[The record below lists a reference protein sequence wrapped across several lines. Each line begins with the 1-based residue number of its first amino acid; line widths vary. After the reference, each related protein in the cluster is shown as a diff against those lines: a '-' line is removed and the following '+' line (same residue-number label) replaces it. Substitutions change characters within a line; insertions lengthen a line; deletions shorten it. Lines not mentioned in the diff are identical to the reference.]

1 MGAASWR
8 KPGASGPFQGPPFRG
23 RRGNDVE
30 PVPIKRL
37 AALPVAFTLLLGGA
51 SLAAVPAA
59 HAADGAM
66 ISVTLDDGWRSQHTN
81 ALPILNKYGV
91 PTTMY
96 IHADAVDVTPTYM
109 SQAEIRAFA
118 DRGDQ
123 IASHTV
129 THTDLTTLTPAQ
141 LDTELAQSQ
150 IRLRQM
156 FGQTAA
162 EDFASP
168 FGAYNDTTTA
178 AVKKYY
184 SSQRNTDEG
193 TNSPG
198 ADPYNILVRNV
209 VDTTTADTVQ
219 GWITEAKTTDTWLVL
234 VYHEV
239 GANLGNSVYHLDTPV
254 FDAHMA
260 AVKNSGLP
268 MVTVRQALSGSTPPP
283 PDPNAGATAAINAV
297 AAANPTLVGTP
308 TGDMVCGLLSGGC
321 YRNYTGGAVI
331 WSPATGAHYSVQ
343 PIRQAW
349 ARTDYERGRL
359 GYPTTDHIGGLVRGG
374 MYQSY
379 QGGAII
385 WSPASGAHYS
395 AGVIRQVWA
404 GTDYERGGLGYPTT
418 DEIGGLVRG
427 GVYQMYQGGAIIWSP
442 ASGAHYSF
450 GAIRQVW
457 AGTDYERG
465 GLGYPTTNEIG
476 GLVRGGVYQMY
487 QGGAIIWSP
496 ASGAHYSFGAI
507 RQAWAATDYERGRL
521 GYPTSGEY
529 LSGAGVAQNYEGG
542 RINWTASGG
551 AVVTYK

>member
-1 MGAASWR
+1 MRGRAPPSAALNDDDRGDEQMNILSRLKVMGAASWR

-37 AALPVAFTLLLGGA
+37 AALPVAFTLVLGGA

-59 HAADGAM
+59 HAADVAM
-66 ISVTLDDGWRSQHTN
+66 ISVTLDDGWASQYTN

-91 PTTMY
+91 PATMY
-96 IHADAVDVTPTYM
+96 IHSGAINAEGNM
-109 SQAEIRAFA
+109 SQAQIQAFA
-118 DRGDQ
+118 DRGDE

-129 THTDLTTLTPAQ
+129 SHADLTTLTPAQ
-141 LDTELAQSQ
+141 LDTELAQSKATLQ
-150 IRLRQM
+150 QL
-156 FGQTAA
+156 FGPNAA
-162 EDFASP
+162 VDFASP
-168 FGAYNDTTTA
+168 LGAYNPTTTA
-178 AVKKYY
+178 AVQKYY
-184 SSQRNTDEG
+184 ESQRNTDG
-193 TNSPG
+193 GFNTQSTM
-198 ADPYNILVRNV
+198 DRYNILVQNV
-209 VDTTTADTVQ
+209 VETTTALQVQ
-219 GWITEAKTTDTWLVL
+219 QWITEAKSTNTWLVL

-239 GANLGNSVYHLDTPV
+239 GAKLGGDVYNTDTAV

-283 PDPNAGATAAINAV
+283 PTDPNPAGATAAINAV
-297 AAANPTLVGTP
+297 AAANPGIGAP
-308 TGDMVCGLLSGGC
+308 AGDIVCGLISGGC
-321 YRNYTGGAVI
+321 YRNYAGGAVI

-349 ARTDYERGRL
+349 ARTDYERGLL

-374 MYQSY
+374 LYQSY

-395 AGVIRQVWA
+395 VGAIRQVWA
-404 GTDYERGGLGYPTT
+404 GTGYERGGLGYPTT
-418 DEIGGLVRG
+418 D
-427 GVYQMYQGGAIIWSP
+427 
-442 ASGAHYSF
+442 
-450 GAIRQVW
+450 
-457 AGTDYERG
+457 
-465 GLGYPTTNEIG
+465 EIG

-529 LSGAGVAQNYEGG
+529 VSGAGVAQNYEGG

>member
-23 RRGNDVE
+23 RRGNGIE

-37 AALPVAFTLLLGGA
+37 AALPLAFTLVLGGA

-59 HAADGAM
+59 HAADVAM
-66 ISVTLDDGWRSQHTN
+66 ISVTLDDAWASQFTN

-91 PTTMY
+91 PATMY
-96 IHADAVDVTPTYM
+96 VHSDAVNAPGNM
-109 SQAEIRAFA
+109 SQAEIQAFA

-129 THTDLTTLTPAQ
+129 SHTDLTTLTPAA
-141 LDTELAQSQ
+141 LETELAQSQ

-156 FGQTAA
+156 FGPTAA

-168 FGAYNDTTTA
+168 FGTSNPTTTA

-184 SSQRNTDEG
+184 SSQRNTNEG
-193 TNSPG
+193 YNLQSG
-198 ADPYNILVRNV
+198 LDPYDILVQNV
-209 VDTTTADTVQ
+209 VATTTAVQ
-219 GWITEAKTTDTWLVL
+219 VQQWITQAKNSNTWLVL

-239 GANLGNSVYHLDTPV
+239 GATLGEDEYHIDTAV

-283 PDPNAGATAAINAV
+283 PTDPNPAGATAAINAV

-308 TGDMVCGLLSGGC
+308 TGDIVCGLLSGGC
-321 YRNYTGGAVI
+321 YRNYTGGAII

-374 MYQSY
+374 LYQSY

-395 AGVIRQVWA
+395 VGAIRQAWA
-404 GTDYERGGLGYPTT
+404 ATGFEGGRLGYPMS
-418 DEIGGLVRG
+418 DEIGGLING
-427 GVYQMYQGGAIIWSP
+427 GVYQSYQGGAIIWSP
-442 ASGAHYSF
+442 ASGAHYS
-450 GAIRQVW
+450 V
-457 AGTDYERG
+457 
-465 GLGYPTTNEIG
+465 
-476 GLVRGGVYQMY
+476 
-487 QGGAIIWSP
+487 
-496 ASGAHYSFGAI
+496 GAI
-507 RQAWAATDYERGRL
+507 RQAWAATGFE
-521 GYPTSGEY
+521 
-529 LSGAGVAQNYEGG
+529 
-542 RINWTASGG
+542 
-551 AVVTYK
+551 